1 MRFGELLSSLLIN
14 LQSLFKNNIILKG
27 MSFPKAIALLII
39 PLDGIEMSI
48 LSRKLGVDN
57 STTTRLIIGMENNGL
72 VERIISDKDKR
83 ISRVFLT
90 SKGDIVHKEIEIQIN
105 IISQDLNG
113 EMQHLDMQNLIN
125 VLTELNWAIL
135 KKNFN

>member
-1 MRFGELLSSLLIN
+1 
-14 LQSLFKNNIILKG
+14 